1 MSALDGLIRLY
12 KWQLDERRQQVAE
25 LERLEDRLRSELQ
38 KLHDEVAAEQRV
50 AAADADA
57 ARGWAGWSAATSARR
72 KTLETSIAEAQG
84 QLERARE
91 ALAEAFQEVKR
102 YEIALAAREKREK
115 ITLSRKAQQR
125 QDEIALQTY
134 RNRRSA

>member
-1 MSALDGLIRLY
+1 MSALDSLIRLY

-25 LERLEDRLRSELQ
+25 LERLEERLKAELQ
-38 KLHDEVAAEQRV
+38 KLHDEVAAEQRI
-50 AAADADA
+50 AAANEEA
-57 ARGWAGWSAATSARR
+57 ARAWSGWSAAAAGRR
-72 KTLETSIAEAQG
+72 QTLETSIAEAQG

-115 ITLSRKAQQR
+115 IALSRRAQQR

>member
-1 MSALDGLIRLY
+1 MSALDSLIRLY

-25 LERLEDRLRSELQ
+25 LERLEDRLKAELQ
-38 KLHDEVAAEQRV
+38 KLHDEGAVEQRV
-50 AAADADA
+50 ASGNPEA
-57 ARGWAGWSAATSARR
+57 ARAWSGWSAAAAARR

-84 QLERARE
+84 QLEKARE

-115 ITLSRKAQQR
+115 IVLARKAQQR

>member
-1 MSALDGLIRLY
+1 MSALDSLIRLY

-25 LERLEDRLRSELQ
+25 LERLDDRLKAELK

-50 AAADADA
+50 AASNDEA
-57 ARGWAGWSAATSARR
+57 ARAWSGWSAAATARR
-72 KTLETSIAEAQG
+72 KTLETSISEAQG

-115 ITLSRKAQQR
+115 IALSRRAQQR

>member
-25 LERLEDRLRSELQ
+25 LERLEDRLKSELK
-38 KLHDEVAAEQRV
+38 KLHDDVAAEQRV
-50 AAADADA
+50 AAASEDA
-57 ARGWAGWSAATSARR
+57 ARAWSGWSAVAAARR
-72 KTLETSIAEAQG
+72 KTLETSIAEAQE
-84 QLERARE
+84 QMVRARE

-115 ITLSRKAQQR
+115 IALSRRAQQR